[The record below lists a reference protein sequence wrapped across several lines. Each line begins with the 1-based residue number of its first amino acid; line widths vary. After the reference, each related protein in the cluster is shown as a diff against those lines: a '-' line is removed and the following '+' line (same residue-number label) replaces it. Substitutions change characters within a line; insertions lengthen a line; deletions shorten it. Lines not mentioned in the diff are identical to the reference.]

1 MRWFA
6 TLLILG
12 VVVGCGRQ
20 PAAAPTSNQ
29 ASSAPPD
36 LSSMPI
42 LMLPVQ
48 PGAVPSSQP
57 RAEAAI
63 RFDGV
68 NQLDAEISY
77 WVRERAGR
85 VRWILPETLERTL
98 ARTPTLD
105 IKLRALDVASFRR
118 AQVRRIGDPLFGDLR
133 RLAAIHDA
141 RLALVPVAAE
151 FRVTAAAE
159 GHIEVAL
166 ALIDT
171 SFGDVV
177 WFGVVAGDPGPP
189 DSPAVAA
196 SAAQRV
202 AALFAR

>member
-1 MRWFA
+1 MRRLGA
-6 TLLILG
+6 ILLIG
-12 VVVGCGRQ
+12 VLAGCRGQ
-20 PAAAPTSNQ
+20 PAPAPTPNQ
-29 ASSAPPD
+29 PSSVPPD

-48 PGAVPSSQP
+48 PGAVPSSLP
-57 RAEAAI
+57 RSETPL
-63 RFDGV
+63 RLDGV

-77 WVRERAGR
+77 WLRERAGR
-85 VRWILPETLERTL
+85 VRWVLPETLARTL
-98 ARTPTLD
+98 ARTPAMD
-105 IKLRALDVASFRR
+105 IKLHALDVASFRR

-141 RLALVPVAAE
+141 RFAVVPVAAE
-151 FRVTAAAE
+151 FRPVSETE
-159 GHIEVAL
+159 GRIEVAL

-177 WFGVVAGDPGPP
+177 WFGVVAGEPGPAE
-189 DSPAVAA
+189 SPAVAG